1 MKPEELQK
9 VKLNFNIIGNS
20 IKLNAAIGAA
30 ARVSDTDISVLIHGE
45 NGSGKESFSKIIH
58 HLSKRK
64 HKNFFAINCGG
75 IPSGTINSELFG
87 HEKGAFTGA
96 TGDRKGYFEEA
107 NGGTLFLDEIGDM
120 PLDTQAML
128 LRVLEYGEYIRV
140 GSSEVRKTNVR
151 IIAATNVNLSDA
163 VANKKFRE
171 DLYYRLNSYSITVP
185 ALRER
190 GEDILLL
197 FRKFAR
203 DYGDQYSARAVELTD
218 EAAKLLLT
226 YHFPGNVREL
236 RNIVNQLNIDSED
249 NRTIT
254 AAFLQPYLR
263 GASGRNLPMLS
274 SYSNTALGYNN
285 TEAGGD
291 RDMLWKVMFDL
302 KRDMHELK
310 SLVGTIMNGGVQVAH
325 NTEYASTAVGHTNDF
340 LPYNMNGHD
349 LKVSAI
355 PNPSSTKEETTI
367 IPTNYSV
374 QNLKEE
380 KDVVDIEHEDD
391 LESLSLTQNEREMI
405 WKALRKHNN
414 RRAAAA
420 QELGISER
428 TLYRKIKQ
436 YNINL

>member
-1 MKPEELQK
+1 MTPEVLQK
-9 VKLNFNIIGNS
+9 IKQNFNIIGNS
-20 IKLNAAIGAA
+20 TKLNAAIGAA

-151 IIAATNVNLSDA
+151 IIAATNVNLEVA
-163 VANKKFRE
+163 VENKKFRE

-185 ALRER
+185 PLRER

-203 DYGDQYSARAVELTD
+203 DYGDQYSARAVELTED
-218 EAAKLLLT
+218 ASKLLLT

-236 RNIVNQLNIDSED
+236 RNIVNQVNIDCES
-249 NRTIT
+249 NRTI
-254 AAFLQPYLR
+254 AANFLQPYLR
-263 GASGRNLPMLS
+263 SAAGINLPIFKGHNS
-274 SYSNTALGYNN
+274 QVGFNN
-285 TEAGGD
+285 SMETGGD
-291 RDMLWKVMFDL
+291 RDILWKVMFDL
-302 KRDMHELK
+302 RRDMNEIK
-310 SLVGTIMNGGVQVAH
+310 GLVSSIMNGSNPIQHVPDFNPNALAVNDYIPFSPHEIKSGV
-325 NTEYASTAVGHTNDF
+325 NTSSLHKKEDTPIINPTYSTVNSEVD
-340 LPYNMNGHD
+340 
-349 LKVSAI
+349 
-355 PNPSSTKEETTI
+355 
-367 IPTNYSV
+367 
-374 QNLKEE
+374 
-380 KDVVDIEHEDD
+380 DVVDIDHED
-391 LESLSLTQNEREMI
+391 ENQTLSLTQNEREMI

-420 QELGISER
+420 GELGISER